1 MADVKIAE
9 QLSRLRQRATAP
21 LILEVDLTDGLAD
34 TPVADVFSG
43 IKSLRKTR
51 LSDVLEGLKKARDDD
66 RVRVVVAKVGGSGIG
81 LARIQ
86 EVRDAITS
94 FRESGKLT
102 VAWAESFGD
111 FTHGNL
117 PYYLATAFDKIYLQP
132 SGSVGLTGVQVEQLF
147 LHDALAKAGIGF
159 QSAKRHEYKSAAD
172 NLTERGF
179 TGPAREAAE
188 RLTVSVTE
196 QLAEAIAD
204 RRGKTPEQARNL
216 LDRGPFMARDAKDEG
231 LVDAL
236 GYRDEVYADIRT
248 EAGPDAILLY
258 IARYY
263 RTSALTQRARHL
275 PKSGKER
282 FVAVVHAA
290 GPIKHGRSGRGP
302 FGEGPVGSDTVSAA
316 LRAAADDDRARAVL
330 LRVNSPG
337 GSYTAS
343 DTIWREVV
351 RIRAA
356 GKPVV
361 VSMGDVAASGG
372 YFISMAADVI
382 VALPG
387 TLTGSI
393 GVILGK
399 PDFSQLLERAGV
411 TTDSVGEGTRARMFA
426 PTHPFSDDEWE
437 RINSWLDAIYRDF
450 TDKVASGRGMTHERV
465 HELARGRVWTGA
477 DAAANGLV
485 DELGGMHKAAAIAR
499 TRGGLPADAPLR
511 GFPRVTPL
519 DQIRPPESSESRPAA
534 AARFTE
540 GWGPAW
546 QLAARAGLPPYGP
559 LMLPGS
565 WTIV

>member
-1 MADVKIAE
+1 MVAE
-9 QLSRLRQRATAP
+9 QFTRLRQRTTAP

-34 TPVADVFSG
+34 RAVTDLISG
-43 IKSLRKTR
+43 IAALRRTR
-51 LSDVLEGLKKARDDD
+51 LADVLEGLKRARDDD
-66 RVRVVVAKVGGSGIG
+66 RVRAIVAKVGGTGMG
-81 LARIQ
+81 LARVQ
-86 EVRDAITS
+86 EVRDAVAD
-94 FRESGKLT
+94 FRTSGKLA
-102 VAWAESFGD
+102 VAWAESFGE

-132 SGSVGLTGVQVEQLF
+132 SGSVGLTGFQIEQMF
-147 LHDALAKAGIGF
+147 LHDALAKVGIDF

-179 TGPAREAAE
+179 TGPAREAAL
-188 RLTVSVTE
+188 RLTESVTA
-196 QLAEAIAD
+196 QLVQAIAE
-204 RRGKTPEQARNL
+204 RRGMTEQTVRDLVA
-216 LDRGPFMARDAKDEG
+216 DGPFLAQDAKEKG

-236 GYRDEVYADIRT
+236 GYRDEVYTQVRG

-258 IARYY
+258 IARYN
-263 RTSALTQRARHL
+263 RTQALTQRARRL
-275 PKSGKER
+275 PAREP
-282 FVAVVHAA
+282 FVALIHAS
-290 GPIKHGRSGRGP
+290 GPIKSGRSGRGP
-302 FGEGPVGSDTVSAA
+302 FGDGPMGSDTVSAA
-316 LRAAADDDRARAVL
+316 LRAAADDPRAKAVL

-337 GSYTAS
+337 GSYSAS

-351 RIRAA
+351 RLRGR

-372 YFISMAADVI
+372 YFIAMAADVI
-382 VALPG
+382 VAQPG

-399 PDFSQLLERAGV
+399 PVFSRLLDRAGV
-411 TTDSVGEGTRARMFA
+411 TIDSVGNGGNSLMLA
-426 PTHPFSDDEWE
+426 PTHPFSEQDWD
-437 RINSWLDAIYRDF
+437 RINAWLDAIYRDF
-450 TDKVASGRGMTHERV
+450 TGKVAAGRNMSAERV

-499 TRGGLPADAPLR
+499 TRAGLPASAPLR
-511 GFPRVTPL
+511 NFPKVSPL
-519 DQIRPPESSESRPAA
+519 DQLRPAESSEARPAA

-546 QLAARAGLPPYGP
+546 RLAARAGLPPYGP

-565 WTIV
+565 WTIS

>member
-1 MADVKIAE
+1 MVAE
-9 QLSRLRQRATAP
+9 QFTRLRQRTTAP

-34 TPVADVFSG
+34 RAVTDLISG
-43 IKSLRKTR
+43 IAALRRTR
-51 LSDVLEGLKKARDDD
+51 LADVLEGLKRARDDD
-66 RVRVVVAKVGGSGIG
+66 RVRAIVAKVGGTGMG
-81 LARIQ
+81 LARVQ
-86 EVRDAITS
+86 EVRDAVAD
-94 FRESGKLT
+94 FRTSGKLS
-102 VAWAESFGD
+102 VAWAESFGE

-132 SGSVGLTGVQVEQLF
+132 SGSVGLTGFQIEQMF
-147 LHDALAKAGIGF
+147 LHDALAKVGIDF

-179 TGPAREAAE
+179 TGPAREAAL
-188 RLTVSVTE
+188 RLTESVTA
-196 QLAEAIAD
+196 QLVQAIAE
-204 RRGKTPEQARNL
+204 RRGMTEQTVRDLVA
-216 LDRGPFMARDAKDEG
+216 DGPFLAQDAKEKG

-236 GYRDEVYADIRT
+236 GYRDEVYTQVRG

-258 IARYY
+258 IARYN
-263 RTSALTQRARHL
+263 RTQALTQRARRL
-275 PKSGKER
+275 PAREP
-282 FVAVVHAA
+282 FVALIHAS
-290 GPIKHGRSGRGP
+290 GPIKSGRSGRGP
-302 FGEGPVGSDTVSAA
+302 FGDGPMGSDTVSAA
-316 LRAAADDDRARAVL
+316 LRAAADDPRAKAVL

-337 GSYTAS
+337 GSYSAS

-351 RIRAA
+351 RLRGR

-372 YFISMAADVI
+372 YFIAMAADVI
-382 VALPG
+382 VAQPG

-399 PDFSQLLERAGV
+399 PVFSRLLDRAGV
-411 TTDSVGEGTRARMFA
+411 TIDSVGNGGNSLMLA
-426 PTHPFSDDEWE
+426 PTHPFSEQDWD
-437 RINSWLDAIYRDF
+437 RINAWLDAIYRDF
-450 TDKVASGRGMTHERV
+450 TGKVAAGRNMSAERV

-499 TRGGLPADAPLR
+499 TRAGLPASAPLR
-511 GFPRVTPL
+511 NFPKVSPL
-519 DQIRPPESSESRPAA
+519 DQLRPAESSEARPAA

-546 QLAARAGLPPYGP
+546 RLAARAGLPPYGP
-559 LMLPGS
+559 LTLPGS
-565 WTIV
+565 WTIS